1 MKLNQLLRENVNTEV
16 TEDAV
21 KKLFNIIG
29 DFEIKD
35 NIVNVNGSVQGLAK
49 GKKFENGK
57 IPFKFGTVTEEF
69 DVMNSRLTSCENFP
83 IMAKT
88 INIGY
93 NTQLTSLK
101 GLENV
106 VCDDFYAMALVNLA
120 SLDNAPESKVYDF
133 SDCISV
139 TSTDGIPT
147 TRLERIDLTGMKN
160 LNNIKNIIQNLH
172 RATGNN
178 GPSIVNYS
186 DNLPLVMMTVCSG
199 QDGYLE
205 WEVRKMPKKLESL
218 ITPYRGKGI
227 QESLELILAL
237 KNSGY
242 SSNARLR

>member
-21 KKLFNIIG
+21 KELFDIDG

-35 NIVNVNGSVQGLAK
+35 NIVNVNGSVYVK
-49 GKKFENGK
+49 PGKKFTK
-57 IPFKFGTVTEEF
+57 IPFKFGSVTDTF
-69 DVMNSRLTSCENFP
+69 DVMDTGLTSCENFP
-83 IMAKT
+83 LT
-88 INIGY
+88 VDGINISL
-93 NTQLTSLK
+93 NQKLTSFA
-101 GLENV
+101 GLEKVTCNRFEAS
-106 VCDDFYAMALVNLA
+106 DLVSLA
-120 SLDNAPESKVYDF
+120 SFANAPEAKDYTLSRCK
-133 SDCISV
+133 SV

-147 TRLERIDLTGMKN
+147 TRLERIDLAGMPN
-160 LNNIKNIIQNLH
+160 LNNVKNLMQNLH
-172 RATGNN
+172 RATREG
-178 GPSIVNYS
+178 SSRIDYS